1 MQSEEAGTHMF
12 VHIMHASLTRSQ
24 TLMID
29 NSDTNVVVIDKAG
42 MLI

>member
-1 MQSEEAGTHMF
+1 MQSEKVCSHIF

-24 TLMID
+24 TLMIA
-29 NSDTNVVVIDKAG
+29 NSDTNVVVLDIAG